1 MRPARPAADAVYLR
15 LFLLF
20 VLAILAVRVVGRF
33 LGGLNEGAGGG
44 VPRATAGSA
53 PVKMTKDPV
62 CGTFVVPGKALS
74 ATADGATVW
83 FCSEQC
89 RDTFARRG

>member
-1 MRPARPAADAVYLR
+1 VTLR
-15 LFLLF
+15 VILLF
-20 VLAILAVRVVGRF
+20 VMALLVLRAVGRF
-33 LGGLNEGAGGG
+33 MGGLSQAARGDA
-44 VPRATAGSA
+44 PRARTTDT

-74 ATADGATVW
+74 VTADGATVW

-89 RDTFARRG
+89 RDTFTRRG

>member
-1 MRPARPAADAVYLR
+1 MAFR

-20 VLAILAVRVVGRF
+20 LLALVAVRAVGRF
-33 LGGLNEGAGGG
+33 MGGLTGAGRGAA
-44 VPRATAGSA
+44 PRTQTTET

-74 ATADGATVW
+74 ATADGSTVW